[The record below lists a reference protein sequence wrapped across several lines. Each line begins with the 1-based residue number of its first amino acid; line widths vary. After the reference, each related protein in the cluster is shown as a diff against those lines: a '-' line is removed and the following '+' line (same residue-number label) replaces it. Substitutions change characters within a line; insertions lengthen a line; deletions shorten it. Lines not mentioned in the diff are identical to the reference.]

1 MVRAKLSRGLIAAA
15 LIAAT
20 GSASAEVFD
29 ANASA
34 DSVRIVVSGPLS
46 RLFSNV
52 KGEYDVGGLF
62 GNDDRDDDIW
72 AGHAGVMLTGDAGAQ
87 QANVTAGLG
96 ARVQYVDAEFDDG
109 GALELGGR
117 VEVRMP
123 GYDRVG
129 VSAYAWYGP
138 EAASFG
144 DLDDVL
150 EYAVALDYEIL
161 RDAALYIGYRKL
173 EADFGDAGEA
183 EEDGVH
189 GGIRLKF

>member
-1 MVRAKLSRGLIAAA
+1 MLASGIRRVLIATA
-15 LIAAT
+15 LMTAT
-20 GSASAEVFD
+20 GASQAEVFD
-29 ANASA
+29 ANASG
-34 DSVRIVVSGPLS
+34 DSVRITVNGPLS
-46 RLFSNV
+46 RLFSDV

-72 AGHAGVMLTGDAGAQ
+72 AAHGGVMLTGDAGAQ

-96 ARVQYVDAEFDDG
+96 ARLQYVDAEFDDG

-117 VEVRMP
+117 LEVRMP

-129 VSAYAWYGP
+129 FSAYAWYGP

-144 DLDDVL
+144 DLDDVF
-150 EYAVALDYEIL
+150 EYAVAIEYEIL
-161 RDAALYIGYRKL
+161 RDAAIYIGYRKL
-173 EADFGDAGEA
+173 EADFGDAGET

>member
-1 MVRAKLSRGLIAAA
+1 MRVANMSRGLMAGV
-15 LIAAT
+15 LLSVST
-20 GSASAEVFD
+20 CASAEVFD
-29 ANASA
+29 ANASG

-46 RLFSNV
+46 RLISNL
-52 KGEYDVGGLF
+52 KGEYDLGGLF
-62 GNDDRDDDIW
+62 GNDNRDEDIW

-96 ARVQYVDAEFDDG
+96 ARLQYVDAEFDDG

-117 VEVRMP
+117 LEVRMP

-144 DLDDVL
+144 DLDDVF
-150 EYAVALDYEIL
+150 EYAVAIDYEIL
-161 RDAALYIGYRKL
+161 RDAAIYIGYRKL
-173 EADFGDAGEA
+173 KADFGDAGEA

-189 GGIRLKF
+189 GGIRLEF